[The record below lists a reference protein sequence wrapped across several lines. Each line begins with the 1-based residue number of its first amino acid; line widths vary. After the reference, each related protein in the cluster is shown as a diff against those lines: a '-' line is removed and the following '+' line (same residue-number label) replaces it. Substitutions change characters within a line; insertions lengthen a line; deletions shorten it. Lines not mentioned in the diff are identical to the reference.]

1 MKLCFSTYAS
11 ILVKGK
17 ARTTT
22 QIGLIRA
29 LFQCIPQH
37 YDAFD
42 DAGISDIVNGKK
54 NVPDD
59 DVDKV
64 KKSDPRTVASSFKEN
79 ILKMLDNNKKSC
91 IVLALKDVMA
101 KDKDLADDTKI
112 EMVNGMTKAAFLQ
125 RDSLVYGDLLAGIFV
140 YILIYTDNRGTRDE
154 AKIVTDDYLGGFK
167 DKADSLSFIE
177 SYSDAD
183 KFASADLSVDA
194 HIAALLAETEGKC
207 INCGRPIAV
216 NDGTAVN
223 RAKVLT
229 LPDNTDII
237 VCADCE
243 RVITSFDEEKLIGL
257 AQKQSDAGALNA
269 VRDDVACE
277 KLDGEIETVL
287 RLVHDLDGS
296 DSTRLKL
303 DPVTV
308 DKKVSD
314 KRLRDK
320 VRYDVVTLF
329 GGVNDVLE
337 RLSNEH
343 VFDATKF
350 ARQLKRVFEDTR
362 DSSLSQ
368 RQVYDLLVEKL
379 DQKSGGQYKTA
390 CEVIISYFVQ
400 RCEVFDEISE

>member
-22 QIGLIRA
+22 QVGLIRA

-42 DAGISDIVNGKK
+42 DGGISDIVNGKK
-54 NVPDD
+54 NVPDGD
-59 DVDKV
+59 IDLA
-64 KKSDPRTVASSFKEN
+64 KKCDPRSVAASFKET
-79 ILKMLDNNKKSC
+79 ILKLLDNNKKGC

-101 KDKDLADDTKI
+101 NDTDLANDTKI
-112 EMVNGMTKAAFLQ
+112 EMVNGMTKTAFLQ
-125 RDSLVYGDLLAGIFV
+125 RDSLVYADLLAGIFLYV
-140 YILIYTDNRGTRDE
+140 LIYTDNRGTRNE
-154 AKIVTDDYLGGFK
+154 AKLITDEYLDSFK

-183 KFASADLSVDA
+183 KFVSANLSVDA
-194 HIAALLAETEGKC
+194 HTAALLAEAEGKC

-216 NDGTAVN
+216 NDGAGVS

-243 RVITSFDEEKLIGL
+243 RVVASFDEEKLAAL
-257 AQKQSDAGALNA
+257 AKKQSDAGTLNA
-269 VRDDVACE
+269 VRDDVARE
-277 KLDGEIETVL
+277 KLNGEVETVL
-287 RLVHDLDGS
+287 RCVHNLDIS
-296 DSTRLKL
+296 DDTRLKY
-303 DPVTV
+303 DPVNV
-308 DKKVSD
+308 DKKISD
-314 KRLRDK
+314 PRLRE
-320 VRYDVVTLF
+320 RIRGDVVTLF

-337 RLSNEH
+337 RLSGEH
-343 VFDATKF
+343 VFDTAKF
-350 ARQLKRVFEDTR
+350 ARQIKRAFEDTR
-362 DSSLSQ
+362 DSGLSQ
-368 RQVYDLLVEKL
+368 RKVYDLLVEKL
-379 DQKSGGQYKTA
+379 NVKSGGQYKTA

>member
-22 QIGLIRA
+22 QNGLIRA

-42 DAGISDIVNGKK
+42 DGGISDIVNGKK
-54 NVPDD
+54 NVPD
-59 DVDKV
+59 VDIDLAKEC
-64 KKSDPRTVASSFKEN
+64 DPRSVATSFKET
-79 ILKMLDNNKKSC
+79 ILKLLDNNKKGC
-91 IVLALKDVMA
+91 IVLALKDIMEN
-101 KDKDLADDTKI
+101 DNDLADDTKI
-112 EMVNGMTKAAFLQ
+112 EMVNGMTKTAFLQ
-125 RDSLVYGDLLAGIFV
+125 RDSLVYADLLAGIFL
-140 YILIYTDNRGTRDE
+140 YNLIYTDNRGTRNE
-154 AKIVTDDYLGGFK
+154 AKIITDEYLDGFK
-167 DKADSLSFIE
+167 DKADCLSFIE

-183 KFASADLSVDA
+183 KFVSANLSVDA
-194 HIAALLAETEGKC
+194 RIAALLAEAEGKC

-216 NDGTAVN
+216 NDGAAVN

-229 LPDNTDII
+229 LPDNSDII

-243 RVITSFDEEKLIGL
+243 RVIPSFDEDKLSTL
-257 AQKQSDAGALNA
+257 AKKQSDAGALNA

-277 KLDGEIETVL
+277 KLDDEIESVL
-287 RLVHDLDGS
+287 RMVHDLDIS
-296 DSTRLKL
+296 DKTRLKY
-303 DPVTV
+303 DPINV
-308 DKKVSD
+308 DKKISD
-314 KRLRDK
+314 IRLRE
-320 VRYDVVTLF
+320 RIRGDVLTLF

-337 RLSNEH
+337 RLSGEH
-343 VFDATKF
+343 VFDTAKF
-350 ARQLKRVFEDTR
+350 ARQIKRAFEDTR
-362 DSSLSQ
+362 DSGLSQ

-379 DQKSGGQYKTA
+379 NVKSGGQYKTA

>member
-22 QIGLIRA
+22 QVGLIRA
-29 LFQCIPQH
+29 LFRCIPQH

-54 NVPDD
+54 NVPD
-59 DVDKV
+59 VDIDLAKECN
-64 KKSDPRTVASSFKEN
+64 PRSVAASFKET
-79 ILKMLDNNKKSC
+79 ILKMLDNNKKGR
-91 IVLALKDVMA
+91 IVLALKDIMA
-101 KDKDLADDTKI
+101 NDKDLADDTKI

-125 RDSLVYGDLLAGIFV
+125 RDSLVYADLLAGIFLYV
-140 YILIYTDNRGTRDE
+140 LIYTDNRGMRDE
-154 AKIVTDDYLGGFK
+154 ANVITDGYLDGFK
-167 DKADSLSFIE
+167 DKAYSLFFIE

-183 KFASADLSVDA
+183 KFVSANLSVDA
-194 HIAALLAETEGKC
+194 HTAALLAETEGKC

-216 NDGTAVN
+216 NDGASVS

-243 RVITSFDEEKLIGL
+243 RVIPSFDEDKLSAL
-257 AQKQSDAGALNA
+257 AKKQSDAGALNA

-277 KLDGEIETVL
+277 KLDGQIEAVL

-320 VRYDVVTLF
+320 VRYDVITLF

-337 RLSNEH
+337 RLSGEH
-343 VFDATKF
+343 VFDTTKF
-350 ARQLKRVFEDTR
+350 ARQIKRAFEDTR
-362 DSSLSQ
+362 NSGISQ
-368 RQVYDLLVEKL
+368 RQVYDLLVDKL
-379 DQKSGGQYKTA
+379 DKKSGGQYKTA

>member
-22 QIGLIRA
+22 QVGLIRA

-37 YDAFD
+37 FDAFD
-42 DAGISDIVNGKK
+42 DGGIFDIVNGKK
-54 NVPDD
+54 NVPD
-59 DVDKV
+59 VDIDLAKGCN
-64 KKSDPRTVASSFKEN
+64 PCFVATSFKEN
-79 ILKMLDNNKKSC
+79 ILKMLDNNKKGC
-91 IVLALKDVMA
+91 IVLALKDVMTN
-101 KDKDLADDTKI
+101 DKDLADDTKI

-125 RDSLVYGDLLAGIFV
+125 RDSLVYADLLAGIFL
-140 YILIYTDNRGTRDE
+140 YTLIYTDNRGMRSE
-154 AKIVTDDYLGGFK
+154 AKIITDDYLDGFK
-167 DKADSLSFIE
+167 DNADNLSFIE
-177 SYSDAD
+177 SYSEAD
-183 KFASADLSVDA
+183 KFVSANLSVDA
-194 HIAALLAETEGKC
+194 HTAVLLAEAEGKC

-216 NDGTAVN
+216 NDGAAVN
-223 RAKVLT
+223 RAKVIT
-229 LPDNTDII
+229 LPDNSDII

-243 RVITSFDEEKLIGL
+243 RVITSFDEKKLAAL
-257 AQKQSDAGALNA
+257 AKKQSDSGVLNA
-269 VRDDVACE
+269 VRDDVALE
-277 KLDGEIETVL
+277 KLDGEIEAVL

-296 DSTRLKL
+296 DDTRLKY

-308 DKKVSD
+308 EKKVSD

-329 GGVNDVLE
+329 DGVNNILE
-337 RLSNEH
+337 RLSDEH
-343 VFDATKF
+343 VFDTAKF
-350 ARQLKRVFEDTR
+350 ARQIKRAFEDTR
-362 DSSLSQ
+362 DSGLSQ

-400 RCEVFDEISE
+400 RCEVFDEISK